1 MAIPAPIVIMAV
13 YSRIKESN
21 QHMDKKN
28 YEAPVMEVVV
38 VKIES
43 GLLTATTPGVQSSRS
58 SYGTAVPE
66 EWN

>member
-1 MAIPAPIVIMAV
+1 MRLV
-13 YSRIKESN
+13 YVRTLIKKIIIDNNMS
-21 QHMDKKN
+21 KKN

-58 SYGTAVPE
+58 SYGTAVE
-66 EWN
+66 ESWD

>member
-1 MAIPAPIVIMAV
+1 
-13 YSRIKESN
+13 
-21 QHMDKKN
+21 MDKKN